1 MIRLKIKIKIE
12 LESNSEEILNQI
24 LNQKEKSISSLVN
37 FTLIKFQSVLNLI
50 LTSPLITTLRF
61 TCKKILI
68 VIVRLSGVLKKREIA
83 IFIVIDRFV

>member
-50 LTSPLITTLRF
+50 LTSLITTLRF